1 MQYPCSSAAFPSIL
15 IQSSILSLIYVTYAF
30 KEPNLN
36 TFTQA
41 LDSAERIWKGDQLTK
56 MTIQMSWCCPGV
68 SPGCCGDWGVPNLSW
83 KDVQTGSCMLSH
95 FSCVWLCVTL
105 QTARLLC
112 LWDSSD
118 ENTGV
123 GCHALLQ
130 GIFPTQGSNPR
141 LPCLPASASGFFST
155 SITWE
160 AQVQRVSVLLNDPG
174 VRPFWN
180 GIPLPKSNQVTQPKD

>member
-141 LPCLPASASGFFST
+141 LPHCSWATG
-155 SITWE
+155 E
-160 AQVQRVSVLLNDPG
+160 V
-174 VRPFWN
+174 
-180 GIPLPKSNQVTQPKD
+180 PKSLLFRSLSGETGEHRMWWLLYWLHTGSSLAF